1 MARTSTKK
9 ADPGE
14 PAAYVAL
21 TYIEHNQEPY
31 DKGDTILLTAAE
43 AAPLLDCN
51 PPAIEWGGDAAK
63 LRSAVEAAEPALDAM
78 QISPEALEKALAEA
92 KAAGRAE
99 AEAAAQAKADA
110 DAAAEAQAKAEA
122 DAKAAGEKASKTK

>member
-21 TYIEHNQEPY
+21 THIEHNQEPY

-43 AAPLLDCN
+43 AAPLL
-51 PPAIEWGGDAAK
+51 AVKAVEGGDIP
-63 LRSAVEAAEPALDAM
+63 AEPA
-78 QISPEALEKALAEA
+78 AE
-92 KAAGRAE
+92 
-99 AEAAAQAKADA
+99 
-110 DAAAEAQAKAEA
+110 
-122 DAKAAGEKASKTK
+122 